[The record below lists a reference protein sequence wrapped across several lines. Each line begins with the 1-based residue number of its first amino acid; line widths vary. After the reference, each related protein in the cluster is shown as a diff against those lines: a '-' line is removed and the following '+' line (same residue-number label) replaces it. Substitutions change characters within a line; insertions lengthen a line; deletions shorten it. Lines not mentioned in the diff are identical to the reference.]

1 MYKLWQTWQ
10 LSIWWFAGDGWE
22 EGVVEVEVV
31 VVTEDTGP
39 PPAKG
44 MTPTE
49 DRLHT
54 MTTTDTLQGMTAE
67 DLPQKGDYNT
77 KFWKSFHL
85 VS

>member
-1 MYKLWQTWQ
+1 M
-10 LSIWWFAGDGWE
+10 
-22 EGVVEVEVV
+22 VEVEVV

-77 KFWKSFHL
+77 QF
-85 VS
+85 

>member
-1 MYKLWQTWQ
+1 M
-10 LSIWWFAGDGWE
+10 
-22 EGVVEVEVV
+22 VEVEVV

-67 DLPQKGDYNT
+67 DLPQKGDYNSIL
-77 KFWKSFHL
+77 KIFSSSLLIHVIF
-85 VS
+85 